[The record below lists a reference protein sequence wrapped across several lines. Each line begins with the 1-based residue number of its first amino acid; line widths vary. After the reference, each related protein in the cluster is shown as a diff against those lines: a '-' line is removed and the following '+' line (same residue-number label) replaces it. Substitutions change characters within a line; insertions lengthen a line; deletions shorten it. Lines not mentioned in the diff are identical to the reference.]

1 MTDRFRDQFNPMLI
15 GHNMSWPSSDSTIIR
30 MPLSSECFELGSR
43 RIKQISDRFMEH
55 SSRSLIFLK
64 SVMQVLLMFNFSV
77 YVAINHSTLLHN
89 TFIYDQVSISTWEEG
104 NPQPCEDCSVSIDLS
119 SAIMRNPFSEKKW
132 RKFQISR
139 LFNSSNAATK
149 LHVIDV
155 HLNNGTA
162 RVVDRWLVAL
172 SLGSGQTRNM
182 ALDRYV
188 MEESGY

>member
-1 MTDRFRDQFNPMLI
+1 M
-15 GHNMSWPSSDSTIIR
+15 
-30 MPLSSECFELGSR
+30 
-43 RIKQISDRFMEH
+43 
-55 SSRSLIFLK
+55 
-64 SVMQVLLMFNFSV
+64 
-77 YVAINHSTLLHN
+77 
-89 TFIYDQVSISTWEEG
+89 YDQVSISTWEEG
-104 NPQPCEDCSVSIDLS
+104 NSQPHQDYSVSIDSS

-155 HLNNGTA
+155 NLNHGAA

-188 MEESGY
+188 MQERGYRFLSYICHCTVCSLEVKSWKYICDDLPLLNLGSLELCELFEG